1 MGILETICEE
11 RREEVARLAK
21 MRPLSSLVRT
31 AGTPRQA
38 FPPRKSASPPHQPA
52 TQLPAQGGGL
62 RGRPFL
68 IAECKRASP
77 SKGLMLADYD
87 PVALAKAY
95 ERGGAS
101 LVSVLTEPRHFL
113 GEAAHL
119 AAVRTALGLPVLRK
133 DFIVDAWQLR
143 ESWALGADAILLIAA
158 CLDPSQLMEFA
169 AEARELGLSVLVET
183 REPSEIG
190 PALAA
195 GPDAIG
201 VNARDLRDFSV
212 SASVPLAM
220 LAEIA
225 RSAPVELPR
234 IAESGLKKGL
244 DALPLRDAGYDGF
257 LVGEALATAAD
268 PEAATRDFVATIT
281 GAPPAQSGKGT
292 SPGSLAAGALP

>member
-11 RREEVARLAK
+11 RREEVARLVK
-21 MRPLSSLVRT
+21 KRPPSSLVRT
-31 AGTPRQA
+31 VGTPRRA
-38 FPPRKSASPPHQPA
+38 FPPRKPASPQHQPA
-52 TQLPAQGGGL
+52 AQLPAKGGAL

-113 GEAAHL
+113 GAAAHL
-119 AAVRTALGLPVLRK
+119 AAVRAALRLPVLRK
-133 DFIVDAWQLR
+133 DFIVDSWQLR

-158 CLDPSQLMEFA
+158 CLNPSQLIEFA
-169 AEARELGLSVLVET
+169 AEAREFGLSVLVET

-212 SASVPLAM
+212 STSVPLAM
-220 LAEIA
+220 VAEIA
-225 RSAPVELPR
+225 RRAPAELPR
-234 IAESGLKKGL
+234 IAESGLRRGA

-268 PEAATRDFVATIT
+268 PEAAARDFVTVIV
-281 GAPPAQSGKGT
+281 GSAP
-292 SPGSLAAGALP
+292 